1 MKKTVTICMTA
12 LVCLSAQTVNAQ
24 YKIEGSFKNIERKI
38 HLVAC
43 TPNGLDTLAS
53 TFVDDKGHFTI
64 KGKVSEPTAACIRV
78 VDSSIRIP
86 VILEKSTVHVD
97 ADLKDPMKYKISGGG
112 KLQQLRNEFH
122 NTELQIYTERDS
134 AKAVIE
140 RDFGK
145 EDFFAIA
152 QIRALFDQYRE
163 KLDKAEDAFA
173 KQHDNI
179 VSASLLVWRV
189 AELMKTKTL
198 PARYEAL
205 GENARQTVPGRWLK
219 PYSDQIACI
228 IVGGT
233 APDLQMKTPDGSP
246 ISIYGIKAKAK
257 ILDFW
262 ASWCGPCRA
271 ESPNIMNVY
280 KKYKDKGL
288 EVIGISLDERA
299 ELWKKAIQHDSITWP
314 QMSDLRG
321 WNSIAAEKY
330 RLVGIPQIYLLDEN
344 NRIVGE
350 GLRGKEIEE
359 AVAKLLGPAQ

>member
-1 MKKTVTICMTA
+1 MKKTATICMTA
-12 LVCLSAQTVNAQ
+12 LMCLAAQNISAQ
-24 YKIEGSFKNIERKI
+24 YKIEGTFQNIERKI

-43 TPNGLDTLAS
+43 TATGLDTLAS
-53 TFVDDKGHFTI
+53 TFVDDKGHFI
-64 KGKVSEPTAACIRV
+64 MKGKVSEPTAACIRV

-86 VILEKSTVHVD
+86 VILEKSTVHVE
-97 ADLKDPMKYKISGGG
+97 ADIKDPLKYKISGGG
-112 KLQQLRNEFH
+112 KLQQLRNDFH
-122 NTELQIYTERDS
+122 NTELKIYTERDS
-134 AKAVIE
+134 AKAAIE

-145 EDFFAIA
+145 DDFFAMA
-152 QIRALFDQYRE
+152 QIRALYDQYRE

-179 VSASLLVWRV
+179 VSASLVLWRV
-189 AELMKTKTL
+189 DELMKTKTL
-198 PARYEAL
+198 PARYNAL
-205 GENARQTVPGRWLK
+205 GTNAQQTVPGKWLK

-233 APDLQMKTPDGSP
+233 APDLQMKTPEGEP

-288 EVIGISLDERA
+288 EVIGISLDEKA
-299 ELWKKAIQHDSITWP
+299 EMWKKAIQADSITWH

-321 WNSIAAEKY
+321 WNSVAADKY
-330 RLVGIPQIYLLDEN
+330 RLIGIPQIYVLDEN
-344 NRIVGE
+344 NKIIAE
-350 GLRGKEIEE
+350 GVRGKEIEE
-359 AVAKLLGPAQ
+359 TVAKILGPAE

>member
-1 MKKTVTICMTA
+1 MKKTATICMTA
-12 LVCLSAQTVNAQ
+12 LMCLAAQNISAQ
-24 YKIEGSFKNIERKI
+24 YKIEGTFQNIERKI

-43 TPNGLDTLAS
+43 TATGLDTLAS
-53 TFVDDKGHFTI
+53 TFVDDKGHFI
-64 KGKVSEPTAACIRV
+64 MKGKVSEPTAACIRV

-86 VILEKSTVHVD
+86 VILEKSTVHVE
-97 ADLKDPMKYKISGGG
+97 ADIKDPLKYKISGGG
-112 KLQQLRNEFH
+112 KLQQLRNDFH

-134 AKAVIE
+134 AKAAIE

-145 EDFFAIA
+145 DDFFAMA
-152 QIRALFDQYRE
+152 QIRALYDQYRE

-179 VSASLLVWRV
+179 VSASLVLWRV
-189 AELMKTKTL
+189 DELMKTKTL
-198 PARYEAL
+198 PARYNAL
-205 GENARQTVPGRWLK
+205 GTNAQQTVPGKWLK

-233 APDLQMKTPDGSP
+233 APDLQMKTPEGEP

-288 EVIGISLDERA
+288 EVIGISLDEKA
-299 ELWKKAIQHDSITWP
+299 EMWKKAIQADSITWH

-321 WNSIAAEKY
+321 WNSVAADKY
-330 RLVGIPQIYLLDEN
+330 RLIGIPQIYVLDEN
-344 NRIVGE
+344 NKIIAE
-350 GLRGKEIEE
+350 GVRGKKIEE
-359 AVAKLLGPAQ
+359 AVAKILGPAE